1 MVVSLADHLGSPA
14 EARPSDP
21 VTVPAVPPDAEL
33 PSDAAPNPVERSP
46 ADAPDI
52 APEMADEPALVAR
65 IRAGDMQAYDTL
77 VRRYLKRA
85 YAVSQRMLGNAS
97 DAEDAV
103 QDAFLRALERIAQ
116 CGPGRAFGPWFF
128 RILITQGLNFQ
139 RSAKVRRTEALP
151 EELHGHSEGG
161 DILAER
167 AEVRAAFRTALDAL
181 PAAQRTIV
189 QLSDIEGY
197 GSGELAT
204 MLDMP
209 AGTVRWHL
217 HQARKQLRHS
227 LAAHAPRAERPFQKG
242 SP

>member
-1 MVVSLADHLGSPA
+1 M
-14 EARPSDP
+14 
-21 VTVPAVPPDAEL
+21 TVPALPPEPEIA
-33 PSDAAPNPVERSP
+33 SDVAPTATDVAP
-46 ADAPDI
+46 ADASSLP
-52 APEMADEPALVAR
+52 PEMADEPALVAR
-65 IRAGDMQAYDTL
+65 VRAGDMQAYDTL

-97 DAEDAV
+97 DAEDTV

-128 RILITQGLNFQ
+128 RILITQGLNHQ
-139 RSAKVRRTEALP
+139 RSSKVRRTEALP
-151 EELHGHSEGG
+151 EELHGHGAGSDTLMEQSE
-161 DILAER
+161 I
-167 AEVRAAFRTALDAL
+167 RAAFRVALDKL
-181 PAAQRTIV
+181 PDMQRTIV

-217 HQARKQLRHS
+217 HQARKQLRQS
-227 LAAHAPRAERPFQKG
+227 LAAHAPKG
-242 SP
+242 YRGNKDGSA

>member
-1 MVVSLADHLGSPA
+1 M
-14 EARPSDP
+14 
-21 VTVPAVPPDAEL
+21 TVPALPPDPEFAPDAVESAAEL
-33 PSDAAPNPVERSP
+33 AP
-46 ADAPDI
+46 ADAPSLP
-52 APEMADEPALVAR
+52 PEMADEPALVAR
-65 IRAGDMQAYDTL
+65 VRAGDMQAYDTL

-97 DAEDAV
+97 DAEDTV

-128 RILITQGLNFQ
+128 RILITQGLNHQ
-139 RSAKVRRTEALP
+139 RSGKVRRTEALP

-161 DILAER
+161 DVLAEQS
-167 AEVRAAFRTALDAL
+167 EIRAAFRVALGKL
-181 PAAQRTIV
+181 PAMQRTIV

-217 HQARKQLRHS
+217 HQARKQLRVA
-227 LAAHAPRAERPFQKG
+227 LAAHAPRGWRG
-242 SP
+242 SKDGSA